1 MIGDSE
7 DAVLMDRQ
15 VVWGFLGA
23 AGIAEKNWASVQRS
37 GNGILKMVGSRD
49 VGKAQAF
56 IDQCQASAPFEVTP
70 KAVAGYEEIL
80 ADPEINAVYI
90 PLPTGLRKDWV
101 IRAAEA
107 GKHILC
113 EKPCAPNLADLE
125 EMIAACETHK
135 VQFMDGVMF
144 MHNPR
149 LSKIIEVVKGGEE
162 LGRLRRIES
171 CFSFF
176 GEDDFEDNIRINS
189 KLEPLGA
196 LGDLGWYC
204 VRMSLCCCEGD
215 LPLRVRATLF
225 EEKGGV
231 PVDLR
236 GDLIFGG
243 SRTASFHC
251 SFNTALEQ
259 SCRISGTKGALTLND
274 FVLPCD
280 NQKAA
285 FTIERQEEVGEGSN
299 FSTRSVNQEVNL
311 PGEFDSQKT
320 LLFRNF
326 NNLVL
331 SGERDSYWPEISL
344 QTQRV
349 MDALMKSAH
358 RDGEM
363 VVFD

>member
-1 MIGDSE
+1 
-7 DAVLMDRQ
+7 MDRQ

-37 GNGILKMVGSRD
+37 GNGILKFVGSRD
-49 VGKAQAF
+49 LAKAQAF
-56 IDQCQASAPFEVTP
+56 VDQCQASAPFE
-70 KAVAGYEEIL
+70 KAPEAVEGYEEIL
-80 ADPEINAVYI
+80 EDPEIDAVYI

-107 GKHILC
+107 GKHVLC
-113 EKPCAPNLADLE
+113 EKPCAPKAADLE
-125 EMIAACETHK
+125 EMIAACEANQ

-149 LSKIIEVVKGGEE
+149 LSEIVKVVEQGDE
-162 LGRLRRIES
+162 LGKLRRIES

-176 GEDDFEDNIRINS
+176 GEDDFADNIRVNS

-204 VRMSLCCCEGD
+204 VRISLCCCGGD
-215 LPLRVRATLF
+215 LPVRVRATLF
-225 EEKGGV
+225 EQKNGV

-236 GDLIFGG
+236 GDLIFSN

-251 SFNTALEQ
+251 SFNTTLEQ
-259 SCRISGTKGALTLND
+259 SCRISGTKGALTLDD

-299 FSTRSVNQEVNL
+299 FSTRSVNREVEL
-311 PGEFDSQKT
+311 TGEAESQKT

-326 NNLVL
+326 GRLVL
-331 SGERDSYWPEISL
+331 GGERDSYWPDISL
-344 QTQRV
+344 LTQRV
-349 MDALMKSAH
+349 MDALLESALG
-358 RDGEM
+358 DGGM
-363 VVFD
+363 VELK